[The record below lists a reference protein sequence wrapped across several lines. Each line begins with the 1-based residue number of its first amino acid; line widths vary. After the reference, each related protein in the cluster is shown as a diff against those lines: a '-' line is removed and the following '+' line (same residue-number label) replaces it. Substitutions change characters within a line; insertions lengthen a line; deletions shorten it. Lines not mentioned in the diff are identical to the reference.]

1 MCIHKLYINNCKNV
15 KDQKQ
20 NFGTHKVFILPLYLF
35 LRIYNKLM
43 RLSLLRYSNSN
54 NTYFLY
60 YRFYCY
66 YP

>member
-43 RLSLLRYSNSN
+43 RLSLLR
-54 NTYFLY
+54 
-60 YRFYCY
+60 
-66 YP
+66 